1 MSLSGREWA
10 ILTGQ
15 PQNNAL
21 GTPEEFEAWL
31 ATDQTIPLQEWLT
44 NNRQVQRSDDLAEA
58 LDMYKSYELAQSI
71 TNPKTTRNMD
81 VFRFEGDRR
90 VVIGKAKVETA
101 AEGHLHVTFELN
113 SDSISKHY
121 GILGPFSI
129 GEAW

>member
-1 MSLSGREWA
+1 MTGEEWA

-15 PQNNAL
+15 SKKNAL

-44 NNRQVQRSDDLAEA
+44 MRRQLRRSDDLAEA
-58 LDMYKSYELAQSI
+58 LK
-71 TNPKTTRNMD
+71 TVKTTQTVPVVRY
-81 VFRFEGDRR
+81 EGDRR
-90 VVIGKAKVETA
+90 VVIGTAEVEVVDGNYHA
-101 AEGHLHVTFELN
+101 TFELN

-129 GEAW
+129 GEAR